1 MYCSLLC
8 RQVCFKD
15 LWYLETERPSV
26 PGRILLV
33 RASTN
38 SLEIS
43 WSPVPSAEA
52 YVVQVQR
59 FEPSAAVAPSTSA
72 PSASTVP
79 APLSPGKIGAGG
91 TYCTFLTC

>member
-1 MYCSLLC
+1 M
-8 RQVCFKD
+8 CFKD
-15 LWYLETERPSV
+15 LWYLETERPNV

-59 FEPSAAVAPSTSA
+59 FEPSAVSIAPPAAA
-72 PSASTVP
+72 PSATAVS
-79 APLSPGKIGAGG
+79 APLSPGKIGGG
-91 TYCTFLTC
+91 LYCL